1 MAAAAKQVAGPT
13 APTVPR
19 MAAMAAATPA
29 VSPAADPAASQD
41 AGPAEV
47 QAGGPAETAGAAPA
61 GPRPFTNASG
71 NAIGNAFGKPSGAPP
86 PLPRAV
92 SGKGRNDEK
101 TKLLSNETWQRE
113 STRPMRASDIT
124 QLIAAV
130 QQGTLDPADAVQKAH
145 EGDAMKLSE
154 RVISLVLDYPRAA
167 LSAVVTAFFFLFL
180 FFLLLLRRC

>member
-1 MAAAAKQVAGPT
+1 MAAAKQVASPT

-19 MAAMAAATPA
+19 MAATAAATPA
-29 VSPAADPAASQD
+29 SPAA
-41 AGPAEV
+41 GVAEV

-61 GPRPFTNASG
+61 SPGSTNAS
-71 NAIGNAFGKPSGAPP
+71 GKPSGAPP

-130 QQGTLDPADAVQKAH
+130 QQGTLDPADAVHQAH
-145 EGDAMKLSE
+145 EGAAMKLSE